1 MLATVDTKYDSKTKL
16 KHFQRLSKVK
26 KKLSSKSLQNLS
38 PLESERCRSDPFP
51 IQVTK
56 AKVRTGVGFID
67 RFLAKTGFI
76 GNH

>member
-1 MLATVDTKYDSKTKL
+1 MLATLDTKYDSKTKL
-16 KHFQRLSKVK
+16 KHSKTFKGK